1 MHGINKFNVG
11 LITVLSLLKFS
22 RFEGKA
28 DLDGNG
34 KPISTFEYDLFN
46 EIYALLEKKNLSVEQ
61 TVLVWLVLTEIDSYD
76 GSYLT
81 VCIKTKKVI
90 NLTFRMSCYSAIQ
103 AIFFLHV
110 T

>member
-1 MHGINKFNVG
+1 MHGIDQSNVG
-11 LITVLSLLKFS
+11 LPTVLSLLKFS

-46 EIYALLEKKNLSVEQ
+46 EIYALLEKKNLSVER

-76 GSYLT
+76 GRYLK
-81 VCIKTKKVI
+81 VC
-90 NLTFRMSCYSAIQ
+90 LTSRTNFNRNTRLY
-103 AIFFLHV
+103 
-110 T
+110 